1 MTFLKRRHPAAQEKL
16 RVSQKKMAAMLPL
29 ISMLGVVSGCELGQ
43 GDLGQEAAVHAG
55 SPRTAAVMPLR
66 VPAESAI
73 PATREGEQIRRGKY
87 LSEHTVEE
95 LPENVGDGLHCTSC
109 HLEAGTK
116 ANAAPWIGVRAR
128 YPKYRDRSGAWVTL
142 EDRINDCF
150 ERSMNGKALAPEDAA
165 MGAMVAY
172 MDWLSASYAPGMK
185 VEGQGIPRLVMDRN
199 PDLERGKTLYE
210 QKCSACHGVS
220 GEGLA
225 PNGTYAF
232 PALWGDKSYNIGAG
246 MARLYTAAGFIKHN
260 MPLGAGGTLSD
271 DEAYDIAGYF
281 AFQPRPDFPGKSKD
295 WPKGKRPQDARY

>member
-1 MTFLKRRHPAAQEKL
+1 M
-16 RVSQKKMAAMLPL
+16 
-29 ISMLGVVSGCELGQ
+29 SGCEAGQ
-43 GDLGQEAAVHAG
+43 SDLGPETATHAI
-55 SPRTAAVMPLR
+55 SCRSVAVMPLR

-73 PATREGEQIRRGKY
+73 PVTSEGEQIRRGKY
-87 LSEHTVEE
+87 LLEHTAEE
-95 LPENVGDGLHCTSC
+95 LPENVGNGLHCTSC
-109 HLEAGTK
+109 HLDAGTK
-116 ANAAPWIGVRAR
+116 ANAAPWVGVRAR
-128 YPKYRDRSGAWVTL
+128 YPKYRDRSGTWVTL

-172 MDWLSASYAPGMK
+172 MDWLSASYEPCTK
-185 VEGQGIPRLVMDRN
+185 VKGQGIPRMVMNRK
-199 PDLERGKTLYE
+199 PDLKRGETLYA
-210 QKCSACHGVS
+210 QKCSSCHGVS

-232 PALWGDKSYNIGAG
+232 PALWGDNSYNIGAG

-281 AFQPRPDFPGKSKD
+281 AFQPRPDFPGKSQD
-295 WPKGKRPQDARY
+295 WPKGKRPPDARY